1 MSLVWLLVMNREAWR
16 AAVHGVAESDTTEQ
30 LNETKL
36 NLSVSVKSQL
46 SWTKSKSTVPC
57 DVILV
62 ANPCGKTP
70 LALSDTTTQ
79 MRSQFPAK
87 FFSFFWR

>member
-1 MSLVWLLVMNREAWR
+1 MLQFMGLKRVGHDGA
-16 AAVHGVAESDTTEQ
+16 TE
-30 LNETKL
+30 LTEP

-57 DVILV
+57 DLILV
-62 ANPCGKTP
+62 ANPYGKTP

-79 MRSQFPAK
+79 MQSQFPAK
-87 FFSFFWR
+87 FFFVYFFFGHELHDELTRL